1 MIMSKY
7 YSKLKVCDYCKDL
20 DCEIAMIKT
29 ELGTIC
35 PLCSKT
41 VDAMLNNAVQES
53 PVLTPTES
61 KQMAIEIETY

>member
-29 ELGTIC
+29 ELGILC
-35 PLCSKT
+35 PLCSKN
-41 VDAMLNNAVQES
+41 VDGMYKNAVAEK
-53 PVLTPTES
+53 E
-61 KQMAIEIETY
+61 QMAIEIETY